1 MLITTIRQKRGK
13 VEVDVKITY
22 DESDERMHSLEIAT
36 DGAFHWGGSVKA
48 NATCAEALADTALA
62 NDSTKVIVKWDNAVI
77 REEKLNNT
85 GPAPR
90 ISATYSVQ

>member
-13 VEVDVKITY
+13 VEVDVKINY
-22 DESDERMHSLEIAT
+22 DESDDRTHAIEIST

-48 NATCAEALADTALA
+48 NAACAETLADTALA
-62 NDSTKVIVKWDNAVI
+62 NDSTKIIVRWDNAVI